1 MSLESTVVCVD
12 DSEWMRNGDFY
23 PSRLEAQ
30 RDALQMVC
38 GKKIAANPESTV
50 GLMTMANRPEV
61 LVTLTAE
68 FGKIMSQT
76 HRIQPNGNLDF
87 VNSLKVAKLALK
99 FRQSKNHRQR
109 IIAFVG
115 SPISTS
121 KEELTKMGKKFKK
134 DNVAVDVINFGTE
147 EDNVEKLT
155 AFVEAVDNKNSER
168 RSHFLNVPSGVGQL
182 SEHIMQSPICD
193 TPDSGGGGGGGGGSV
208 ADAGFGGVDAN
219 MDPELALA
227 LRVSME
233 EERERQAKAAREAGE
248 PAADAAGDAAE
259 ATNIEGAGMQDA
271 VAAQLQEMEQAPD
284 AGGGGAQPSFDMMSE
299 EEQMRLALQMSMED
313 AEAAQPE
320 PAAAE
325 PAEDAKMETAQDDP
339 TQDEAFLAEV
349 LSQIPVDQND
359 DAIKEALALS
369 MADQEKEGDGDAEK
383 K

>member
-1 MSLESTVVCVD
+1 
-12 DSEWMRNGDFY
+12 
-23 PSRLEAQ
+23 
-30 RDALQMVC
+30 
-38 GKKIAANPESTV
+38 
-50 GLMTMANRPEV
+50 
-61 LVTLTAE
+61 
-68 FGKIMSQT
+68 
-76 HRIQPNGNLDF
+76 
-87 VNSLKVAKLALK
+87 LK

-121 KEELTKMGKKFKK
+121 KEEVSRGAAPELQAMRTASVSQACLAPAPPCPRATNALAKAGASACAPGGSQLTKMGKKFKK

-284 AGGGGAQPSFDMMSE
+284 AGGVSAPCRIQRASSLTLRVCQCQCIVPCATCIRF
-299 EEQMRLALQMSMED
+299 
-313 AEAAQPE
+313 P
-320 PAAAE
+320 PFCF
-325 PAEDAKMETAQDDP
+325 PPFCCT
-339 TQDEAFLAEV
+339 
-349 LSQIPVDQND
+349 
-359 DAIKEALALS
+359 ALADTVCSVVLCRAARS
-369 MADQEKEGDGDAEK
+369 RRST
-383 K
+383 